1 MDKQRQIGEFPQGG
15 IVDSKNLLS
24 LGYCCGTKDYMSN
37 KQFQKFQNLNSGL
50 NTALSPNISTDI
62 KIDFSIHPDNV
73 EEIVQRIID
82 SIKKV

>member
-73 EEIVQRIID
+73 EEI
-82 SIKKV
+82 IKKIQDIIEKV